1 MSAVLGAIKQTIM
14 PQDVFANLQ
23 SSTSSASG
31 YVKIQAGE
39 KLSFRILS
47 APITGFSLFADGF
60 PKRAKKLG
68 DLPST
73 NERGEKPKQFFA
85 FIVYQYA
92 EDGQQGSVK
101 IWDVGQKTIL
111 TQLQALFDG
120 GKHHL
125 GSFQLV
131 VTRTGSGKE
140 NTKYTVTGLQSP
152 MQENLKAFAQEANEY
167 IKLDCLFTGENP
179 FLKELPALEA
189 DTKPKEAKADDL
201 PF

>member
-31 YVKIQAGE
+31 YVRFQPGD

-47 APITGFSLFADGF
+47 APIEGFCLFADGS
-60 PKRAKKLG
+60 PKRAKSIT

-73 NERGEKPKQFFA
+73 NERGEKPKHFYA
-85 FIVYQYA
+85 FIVYQYG
-92 EDGQQGSVK
+92 EDGKQGGVK
-101 IWDVGQKTIL
+101 IWDVPQKKIL
-111 TQLQALFDG
+111 KQMQALFDG
-120 GKHHL
+120 GKYHL

-140 NTKYTVTGLQSP
+140 NTDYTVTGLQSP
-152 MQENLKAFAQEANEY
+152 MQENLKAFAQEAKEY
-167 IKLDCLFTGENP
+167 INLDRLFTGENP